1 MPVWLDAIPEKAPKI
16 ARPGTRRW
24 LLFLA
29 FIMLGGIALTLW
41 CWTAERTGFVF
52 WFTALGLPFCTWGLI
67 FGLRRFAYK
76 AEQVG
81 TESRNVEREALIDSE
96 ILRGQRCAWILGTY
110 IQSPAGNKTDDLLEV
125 MKVAA
130 PYIDFSHPRGC
141 DKPVRYAALTEYQ
154 TDLSKALKAAVIKL
168 TARVDVI
175 VQPLPPEL
183 PCWLMLDCDND
194 LYPLI
199 EEQLKA
205 ELSLKTG
212 RIFRLMAGKGLGAFD
227 AWLDKRWDNAGML
240 VAITLSL
247 PASPREEDADA
258 VSMVVFSNRKAHAW
272 PNALRLHRPER
283 GTETTLTKTLNRALL
298 WAKTKPNELKGSWI
312 SGPTLTS
319 GSGWNNA
326 CESSGVEFSLSEDNF
341 SIDPVLGY
349 TGHAAPW
356 VAIMLADAAYEQ
368 RGMQVIAAQP
378 AADKNDVWIAVITK
392 EEVRKESPKN
402 V

>member
-1 MPVWLDAIPEKAPKI
+1 MPVWLDAIPEKAPKV
-16 ARPGTRRW
+16 ARPDTGRW

-29 FIMLGGIALTLW
+29 FVMLGGIALTLW
-41 CWTAERTGFVF
+41 CWTSERTGFVF
-52 WFTALGLPFCTWGLI
+52 WFTALGLPCCTWGLI

-81 TESRNVEREALIDSE
+81 AESRNAEREALIDSE
-96 ILRGQRCAWILGTY
+96 ILRGQRCAWILGTH
-110 IQSPAGNKTDDLLEV
+110 IQAPAGNKADDLLEA

-130 PYIDFSHPRGC
+130 PAIDFSHPRGC

-154 TDLSKALKAAVIKL
+154 TDLSKALKAAVTKL
-168 TARVDVI
+168 STRVDVI

-183 PCWLMLDCDND
+183 PCWLVLDCDGD
-194 LYPLI
+194 LHPLV

-212 RIFRLMAGKGLGAFD
+212 RLFRLMAGKGLEAFD
-227 AWLDKRWDNAGML
+227 AWLDKRWDTPGIL
-240 VAITLSL
+240 VVITLSL

-258 VSMVVFSNRKAHAW
+258 VSMVVLSNRKAHAW
-272 PNALRLHRPER
+272 PDALHLHRPER
-283 GTETTLTKTLNRALL
+283 GTETTLTKTLTRALL
-298 WAKTKPNELKGSWI
+298 WAKTRPNELKRSWI

-326 CESSGVEFSLSEDNF
+326 CEESGVEFSLSEDNL

-356 VAIMLADAAYEQ
+356 LAITLANTDVEQ
-368 RGMQVIAAQP
+368 RGSQVIAAQP
-378 AADKNDVWIAVITK
+378 AADKDDIWVAVITK
-392 EEVRKESPKN
+392 EEVCKGTPEN

>member
-1 MPVWLDAIPEKAPKI
+1 MPVWLDAIPEKSPTVT
-16 ARPGTRRW
+16 RPGTARW

-29 FIMLGGIALTLW
+29 FVMLGGIALTLW
-41 CWTAERTGFVF
+41 CWTSERTGFVF

-81 TESRNVEREALIDSE
+81 AESRNVEREALIDSE

-110 IQSPAGNKTDDLLEV
+110 IQSPAGNKTGDLLEA

-130 PYIDFSHPRGC
+130 PAIDFSHPRGC
-141 DKPVRYAALTEYQ
+141 DKLVRYAALTEFQ
-154 TDLSKALKAAVIKL
+154 TDLSKALKATLTKL
-168 TARVDVI
+168 TTRVDVI
-175 VQPLPPEL
+175 VQPLPSEL
-183 PCWLMLDCDND
+183 PCWLILDCDSD

-205 ELSLKTG
+205 ALSLKTG
-212 RIFRLMAGKGLGAFD
+212 RIFRQMSGKGLGAFD
-227 AWLDKRWDNAGML
+227 TWLDKRWDNPGIL

-258 VSMVVFSNRKAHAW
+258 VSMVVLSNRKAHVW
-272 PNALRLHRPER
+272 PDALRLHRPEK
-283 GTETTLTKTLNRALL
+283 GAETTLTKTLTRALL
-298 WAKTKPNELKGSWI
+298 WAKTKPDELKGSWI

-326 CESSGVEFSLSEDNF
+326 CEQSGVEFSLSEDNF

-356 VAIMLADAAYEQ
+356 IAITLADAAFEQ
-368 RGMQVIAAQP
+368 RGAQVIAAQP
-378 AADKNDVWIAVITK
+378 AADKDDVWIAVITK

>member
-1 MPVWLDAIPEKAPKI
+1 MPVWLDAIPEQAPKA
-16 ARPGTRRW
+16 ARPGTGRW

-29 FIMLGGIALTLW
+29 FVMLGGIALTLG
-41 CWTAERTGFVF
+41 CWTSERSGFVF
-52 WFTALGLPFCTWGLI
+52 WFTALGLPFCTWGLL

-81 TESRNVEREALIDSE
+81 AESRNVERERLIDSE
-96 ILRGQRCAWILGTY
+96 IRRGQRCAWILGTY

-125 MKVAA
+125 MKLAA
-130 PYIDFSHPRGC
+130 PAIDFSHPRGC
-141 DKPVRYAALTEYQ
+141 DKPVRYAALTAYQ
-154 TDLSKALKAAVIKL
+154 ADLSKALKAAVTKL
-168 TARVDVI
+168 TTRVDVI

-183 PCWLMLDCDND
+183 PCWLMLDCDRD
-194 LYPLI
+194 LYPLV
-199 EEQLKA
+199 EEPLKA

-227 AWLDKRWDNAGML
+227 AWLDKRWDHPGIL

-247 PASPREEDADA
+247 PAAPREEDADA
-258 VSMVVFSNRKAHAW
+258 VSMVVLSNRKAHAW
-272 PNALRLHRPER
+272 PDALRLHRPER
-283 GTETTLTKTLNRALL
+283 GPEATLAKTLKRALL
-298 WAKTKPNELKGSWI
+298 WANIGPDVLRGSWI
-312 SGPTLTS
+312 SGPGLTA

-326 CESSGVEFSLSEDNF
+326 CEASGVAFSLSEDNF

-356 VAIMLADAAYEQ
+356 VAITLADAAFEQ
-368 RGMQVIAAQP
+368 RGVQVIAAQP
-378 AADKNDVWIAVITK
+378 AADKDDIWVAVITK
-392 EEVRKESPKN
+392 EDVRKESPKH